1 MGAIWSNLQTVL
13 TNVWS
18 VQMENEL
25 LPGITIKQLFIWS
38 WIAVILVN
46 FARTMIFNGID
57 YWSDED

>member
-1 MGAIWSNLQTVL
+1 MADIWSNIQTVL

-46 FARTMIFNGID
+46 FARTMIFNGLD
-57 YWSDED
+57 YWSDEA

>member
-1 MGAIWSNLQTVL
+1 MGAIWNNIQTVL

-46 FARTMIFNGID
+46 FVRTMIFNGID

>member
-1 MGAIWSNLQTVL
+1 MGAIWNNIQTVL

-18 VQMENEL
+18 VQMENEF

>member
-1 MGAIWSNLQTVL
+1 MGDIWNNIQTVL

>member
-1 MGAIWSNLQTVL
+1 MGAIWSNIQTVL

-46 FARTMIFNGID
+46 FIRTMIFNGID

>member
-1 MGAIWSNLQTVL
+1 MGAIWTNIQTVL

-25 LPGITIKQLFIWS
+25 LPGITVKEVFIWT

>member
-1 MGAIWSNLQTVL
+1 MGAIWSNIQTVL

-46 FARTMIFNGID
+46 FVRTMIFNGID